1 MLCSSTTHVK
11 LANFT
16 AEVCQ
21 LEQNGADTS
30 TTKKPITT
38 QYAPRF
44 DRRTE
49 QKVIVRGLGR
59 PKGAETSQSRA
70 AFWPY
75 RPNLP
80 DSNNKLSVSN
90 HRIRHA

>member
-30 TTKKPITT
+30 TTK
-38 QYAPRF
+38 
-44 DRRTE
+44 
-49 QKVIVRGLGR
+49 
-59 PKGAETSQSRA
+59 
-70 AFWPY
+70 
-75 RPNLP
+75 
-80 DSNNKLSVSN
+80 NKLQLSMLHDLTVVQSKK
-90 HRIRHA
+90 